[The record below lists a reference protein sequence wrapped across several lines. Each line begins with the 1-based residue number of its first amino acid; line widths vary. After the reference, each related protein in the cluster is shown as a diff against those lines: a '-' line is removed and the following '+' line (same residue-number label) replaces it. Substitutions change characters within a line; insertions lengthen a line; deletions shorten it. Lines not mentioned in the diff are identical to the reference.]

1 MHALNRT
8 RALVTAVLAAAT
20 LATPGCLWAPELS
33 SVRRDIERQLPD
45 ASFDK
50 EFELSLGPV
59 TLAFARLV
67 TCLIPPAREARQYLR
82 DVSRVQVAVYDHAP
96 LAGGARNLQMPEL
109 LGSLIDHGWE
119 MAVKVRD
126 DDQRVWL
133 LFRAE
138 DDVVRE
144 VFVVA
149 LNEDQLVLVKA
160 RGRLERV
167 LARVLREGDRGGW
180 AWHRSS

>member
-1 MHALNRT
+1 MNALHRT
-8 RALVTAVLAAAT
+8 RTFAAAVTAAM

-33 SVRRDIERQLPD
+33 RVRHDIEHQLPD

-67 TCLIPPAREARQYLR
+67 TFLIPPAREARQYLH
-82 DVSRVQVAVYDHAP
+82 DVSRVQVAVYDHEP
-96 LAGGARNLQMPEL
+96 LANGARNLQMPEL
-109 LGSLIDHGWE
+109 LRSLLDEGWE
-119 MAVKVRD
+119 MAVKVKD
-126 DDQRVWL
+126 DDERVWL

-144 VFVVA
+144 VFVVV
-149 LNEDQLVLVKA
+149 LSENELVLVKA
-160 RGRLERV
+160 KGRLERV
-167 LARVLREGDRGGW
+167 LTRVLHDADRDGW
-180 AWHRSS
+180 TWRRSS

>member
-82 DVSRVQVAVYDHAP
+82 DVSRVQVAV
-96 LAGGARNLQMPEL
+96 
-109 LGSLIDHGWE
+109 
-119 MAVKVRD
+119 
-126 DDQRVWL
+126 
-133 LFRAE
+133 
-138 DDVVRE
+138 
-144 VFVVA
+144 
-149 LNEDQLVLVKA
+149 
-160 RGRLERV
+160 
-167 LARVLREGDRGGW
+167 
-180 AWHRSS
+180 